1 MISLF
6 LHILHRAN
14 IFDEKTND
22 QESLCQILRDNVQ
35 DLLKDWVVRG
45 DIVGG
50 SFFGAAVRF
59 AGKAYQELRKED
71 EELEVIAMR
80 HCEFCFIC
88 SLVLG
93 EHSSYKVTT

>member
-14 IFDEKTND
+14 IFDGKTNN
-22 QESLCQILRDNVQ
+22 QESFCQILRVNVQ

-50 SFFGAAVRF
+50 SFFGAAVKL
-59 AGKAYQELRKED
+59 AGTAYQELKKR
-71 EELEVIAMR
+71 R
-80 HCEFCFIC
+80 RR
-88 SLVLG
+88 
-93 EHSSYKVTT
+93 T